1 MLCKFYDEEMTDIII
16 ISNDN
21 AQHWRPAP
29 VCDKRINSKEKQTA
43 KQQIPPILILVTF
56 QR

>member
-29 VCDKRINSKEKQTA
+29 FCDKRINSKEKQTA